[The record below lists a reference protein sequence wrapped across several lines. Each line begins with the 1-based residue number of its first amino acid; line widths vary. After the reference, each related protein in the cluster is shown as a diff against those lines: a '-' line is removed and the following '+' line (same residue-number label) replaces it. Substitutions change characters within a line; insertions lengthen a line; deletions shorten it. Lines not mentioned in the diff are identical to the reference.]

1 MEKAALRRARIL
13 APAKKILLVLL
24 VGILY
29 YGFVRLTGLRIPCV
43 YFLVSGNYC
52 PGCGITRMF
61 LALGQF
67 DFALA
72 VRNNALV
79 LFLAPFALAFALRRW
94 WIYIKTGHT
103 DPDRPEQIFLI
114 FAAILTVVFWILR
127 NRPEF
132 FWLAPV

>member
-1 MEKAALRRARIL
+1 MEEAALRRARIL
-13 APAKKILLVLL
+13 EPAKKILLVLL

-29 YGFVRLTGLRIPCV
+29 YVFVRLTGLRIPCV

-79 LFLAPFALAFALRRW
+79 LFLAPFALAFAGGTMLYV
-94 WIYIKTGHT
+94 ISDEMI
-103 DPDRPEQIFLI
+103 PETHAHED
-114 FAAILTVVFWILR
+114 AAGVTYAL
-127 NRPEF
+127 
-132 FWLAPV
+132 LAGFCVMLVSDVLLG